1 MDTTPNNRILIVDDN
16 CAIHADFR
24 RILGASP
31 TADLDWA
38 ASEIF
43 GDTASHTISYELSFC
58 TQGKEAVEAVSSSV
72 ASDKTFAI
80 AFVDMRMPP
89 GIDGVETIARMWQ
102 ADPELQAVICTAY
115 SDQSWEQIIARLG
128 RTDQFLVL
136 KKPFEI
142 IEACQIAS
150 SLARKWNL
158 KRQTELQMQEMARLV
173 ESRAGELMILNSEAF
188 KTNDRLSKWQQS
200 RVALAPTAA

>member
-1 MDTTPNNRILIVDDN
+1 MVLSPPSATPPGARHFFALNVAHVYSIVKNATNPFDIDSQTPAMDSVSNNRILIVDDN

-43 GDTASHTISYELSFC
+43 GDLAGHSISYELSFC
-58 TQGKEAVEAVSSSV
+58 TQGDEAVQAVSSAV
-72 ASDKTFAI
+72 ASEKPFAI

-89 GIDGVETIARMWQ
+89 GLDGVETIARMWQ

-115 SDQSWEQIIARLG
+115 SDRSWEQIVGRLG
-128 RTDQFLVL
+128 RT
-136 KKPFEI
+136 
-142 IEACQIAS
+142 AS
-150 SLARKWNL
+150 
-158 KRQTELQMQEMARLV
+158 
-173 ESRAGELMILNSEAF
+173 
-188 KTNDRLSKWQQS
+188 
-200 RVALAPTAA
+200 AA

>member
-72 ASDKTFAI
+72 ASDK
-80 AFVDMRMPP
+80 PP